1 LFKEFYKSISEENLI
16 LDDFKERMKSAYEI
30 INQLNCL
37 IQVEKSVLLAPKY
50 DNTLKDKQSN
60 LFWYL
65 YLLFQME
72 LAFQTTAK

>member
-1 LFKEFYKSISEENLI
+1 MI

-37 IQVEKSVLLAPKY
+37 IQVEKSVWLAPKY

-60 LFWYL
+60 LSWDLLYGYTYYFRWYK
-65 YLLFQME
+65 YLKLQ
-72 LAFQTTAK
+72 